1 MCPDD
6 PNLSCDD
13 LVVLYLQD
21 EEASNGKRSERSSF
35 AFSTRQAKVLMSPNT
50 VESRKASANKVL
62 GILDG
67 DEAEDV
73 TKLDLDEVVRRFGNL
88 HGQKYTPDSLRSYKS
103 RTKSAIE
110 DFARYLEN
118 PLAFK
123 SGFQRRE
130 KKPANGAPQKK
141 AHHLVAQ
148 DVTTSPPVID
158 RPAIAPAASSTILPI
173 PLRADLTIHVQG
185 LPFDLTP
192 AEAKKIAAVIQAMA
206 MVE

>member
-1 MCPDD
+1 MGQR
-6 PNLSCDD
+6 SR
-13 LVVLYLQD
+13 
-21 EEASNGKRSERSSF
+21 EELFRFLDYVR
-35 AFSTRQAKVLMSPNT
+35 AKGLMSPNT

-62 GILDG
+62 GILD
-67 DEAEDV
+67 DEEAEDV
-73 TKLDLDEVVRRFGNL
+73 TKLDLDEVVHRFGNL

-123 SGFQRRE
+123 PGVQRRE
-130 KKPANGAPQKK
+130 KKGSNGAPQKRTP
-141 AHHLVAQ
+141 HLVAQ
-148 DVTTSPPVID
+148 SAGTSAPVTE
-158 RPAIAPAASSTILPI
+158 RPAIVPAASSTILPI
-173 PLRADLTIHVQG
+173 PLRADLTVHVQG

>member
-1 MCPDD
+1 MGQR
-6 PNLSCDD
+6 SR
-13 LVVLYLQD
+13 D
-21 EEASNGKRSERSSF
+21 ELFRFLDYVR
-35 AFSTRQAKVLMSPNT
+35 AKGLMSPNT

-62 GILDG
+62 GILDL

-73 TKLDLDEVVRRFGNL
+73 TKLDLDEVVHRFNNL

-110 DFARYLEN
+110 DFSRYLEN
-118 PLAFK
+118 PMAFK
-123 SGFQRRE
+123 PGVQRRE
-130 KKPANGAPQKK
+130 KKAVNGSLQKK
-141 AHHLVAQ
+141 VHHLEAP
-148 DVTTSPPVID
+148 DMSTASPVLG
-158 RPAIAPAASSTILPI
+158 RPTLIPAASSNILPI
-173 PLRADLTIHVQG
+173 PLRAELTVHVQG

>member
-1 MCPDD
+1 MGQR
-6 PNLSCDD
+6 SR
-13 LVVLYLQD
+13 
-21 EEASNGKRSERSSF
+21 EELFRFLDYVK
-35 AFSTRQAKVLMSPNT
+35 AKGLINPAT
-50 VESRKASANKVL
+50 VEARKASVNKVL
-62 GILDG
+62 GILDAE
-67 DEAEDV
+67 EADDI
-73 TKLDLDEVVRRFGNL
+73 TKLDLDEVVHRFGNL

-110 DFARYLEN
+110 DFSRYLEN

-123 SGFQRRE
+123 PGGQRRE
-130 KKPANGAPQKK
+130 RKPVTDSPQRRV
-141 AHHLVAQ
+141 HQPVAQ
-148 DVTTSPPVID
+148 SVTTSPPAID
-158 RPAIAPAASSTILPI
+158 RPAIVPAASSSIVPI